1 MLKKIIFFDV
11 ETNGL
16 KGTSVLSMSAMKM
29 SFDTETLEM
38 YKLGEFNR
46 FYFRDKEEPINEG
59 AISVNGLTDEEIQ
72 RRRSQDEVKYPL
84 TFKEDISS
92 FIEFCEGCK
101 HYVAHNIRFDRDFV
115 PFKLEYQFDTMIEN
129 IDIVR
134 IMGARGYKW
143 PKLMECAGFYKVPLE
158 ENNLHNSLYDVEV
171 MAKVFFR
178 MRKNSIGK
186 NRILRFVNNN
196 ISTAF

>member
-29 SFDTETLEM
+29 SFDTETLDM
-38 YKLGEFNR
+38 YKIGEFNR
-46 FYFRDKEEPINEG
+46 FYFRNKGEEINEG
-59 AISVNGLTDEEIQ
+59 AISVNGLTDDEIE
-72 RRRSQDEVKYPL
+72 RRRSEDEDKYPL
-84 TFKEDISS
+84 TFKEDINS
-92 FIEFCEGCK
+92 FIEFCEGCQ

-143 PKLMECAGFYKVPLE
+143 PKLMECASFYKVPLDE
-158 ENNLHNSLYDVEV
+158 DNLHNSLYDVEV

-186 NRILRFVNNN
+186 NRILRFIDSN
-196 ISTAF
+196 ISTVF